1 MGRGTIGDHEEVQ
14 SLTPEECEMVR
25 SEVRQIASSP
35 YFRNS
40 KRYPA
45 FLTCIVERT
54 LQGEGAEIK
63 ERTIGIEVFGRPAD
77 YDTNSDP
84 IVRNTASEVRKRLS
98 LYHAETAHRA
108 VSVHLPPGSYQP
120 EFRFVLP
127 QHGPEESDRPVESN
141 EVEHL
146 VVAHP
151 NIEHEV
157 KPQPRFTSRTIRTLW
172 AVPLILLMM
181 GIVGW
186 SLFIQF
192 RKNALD
198 KLWGGFLN
206 PAQSV
211 LIAVPQAPPPGA
223 TGGPL
228 VKGALDQEAIS
239 TWIKDNPDVAAEDVS
254 AIVHATKPLMQHN
267 IPYSIQLETNV
278 TLSDLRDRPV
288 LLIGGPSNAWATK
301 LLAPLRFHFNS
312 VGSLHVEDSQS
323 PQSRS
328 CAYTLDSNASPHP
341 EVLADCAII
350 ARFRDPITGG
360 MVMIIAGAG
369 RNGTEAAGQFIASS
383 ALLKSLDKR
392 LPSGWQDL
400 NLEVVLKT
408 DVIDGKT
415 GEPAIVAT
423 YTW

>member
-1 MGRGTIGDHEEVQ
+1 LGRGTIGDHEEVH

-54 LQGEGAEIK
+54 LQGGGADIK

-98 LYHAETAHRA
+98 LYHAESAHGT
-108 VSVHLPPGSYQP
+108 VSIHLPPGSYQP
-120 EFRFVLP
+120 EFRFAPP
-127 QHGPEESDRPVESN
+127 QHATEESARPTESN
-141 EVEHL
+141 DVEHL
-146 VVAHP
+146 VVAP
-151 NIEHEV
+151 PDVELEV
-157 KPQPRFTSRTIRTLW
+157 KPNSRLVTHAMW
-172 AVPLILLMM
+172 AIALLLVIA
-181 GIVGW
+181 GIVVW
-186 SLFIQF
+186 SLVVHF
-192 RKNALD
+192 RKNAFD
-198 KLWGGFLN
+198 KLWAGFLN

-211 LIAVPQAPPPGA
+211 LIAVPQAPPPAA

-228 VKGALDQEAIS
+228 VKGALDEKALS
-239 TWIKDNPDVAAEDVS
+239 TWIKDNPDVAAEDVT

-312 VGSLHVEDSQS
+312 VGSLHVEDSQN

-328 CAYTLDSNASPHP
+328 CDYTLDSNASPHP
-341 EVLADCAII
+341 QVLADCAII
-350 ARFRDPITGG
+350 ARFRDSITGG

-369 RNGTEAAGQFIASS
+369 RNGTEAAGEFIATS

-392 LPSGWQDL
+392 LPSGWRDL

-415 GEPAIVAT
+415 GEPAIVAA